1 MATTDAIGFGG
12 KDSQTHDGQGFLPF
26 LILLDV
32 SESMAFNLSK
42 KPYTTPGPIHFWNAH
57 LPNFIEMLK
66 SNPSSK
72 SQVHTKVVT
81 FNHQIDA
88 SGAWRLPD
96 DWEAQE
102 YTASGTTALNE
113 ACYVGV
119 AQLVEKI
126 EALKAEHGEG
136 VRVLRPTM
144 MIVSDGLPDQSDH
157 DDFHEK
163 AKRRLDRMVSDA
175 KFTVVSVSL
184 GSGDNAEYVNQ
195 YLKALT
201 PRESNALVMDDPN
214 DLESLF
220 RFASEMIDDVYLSSP
235 PPSVDEEYV
244 DEGEDISRAVANSTT
259 IAPQSG
265 GGNFANTAAI
275 LAAADDELDSL
286 TS

>member
-1 MATTDAIGFGG
+1 MAITDAVGFGG
-12 KDSQTHDGQGFLPF
+12 KDSQTYDGQGFLPF

-32 SESMAFNLSK
+32 SQSMALDLSK
-42 KPYTTPGPIHFWNAH
+42 EPYAPPGPIHFWNEH

-66 SNPSSK
+66 RNPSSK
-72 SQVHTKVVT
+72 SQVHTKILP
-81 FNHQIDA
+81 FNHKIDT
-88 SGAWRLPD
+88 SGPWLLPD
-96 DWEAQE
+96 DWEANE

-113 ACYVGV
+113 ACYVGI
-119 AQLVEKI
+119 AQLVKKI
-126 EALKAEHGEG
+126 EALKSQHGEG

-144 MIVSDGLPDQSDH
+144 MIVSDGLPDLSDH
-157 DDFHEK
+157 EKFHEK

-175 KFTVVSVSL
+175 KFTIVSVSL
-184 GSGDNAEYVNQ
+184 GSGDNAEYINE

-201 PRESNALVMDDPN
+201 PRASNALVMDDPN

-235 PPSVDEEYV
+235 PPSVDAEHV
-244 DEGEDISRAVANSTT
+244 DDGEDISRAVANSSAVT
-259 IAPQSG
+259 PQTG
-265 GGNFANTAAI
+265 GGNFNNTAAI